1 MMTKLK
7 AVALIAILLCI
18 APRASRAYSVLTHEA
33 IIDSAWIDVIKPAL
47 LKRFPASTPDDLKNA
62 HAFAYGGAI
71 IQDMGYY
78 PFGNKFFSDLVHY
91 IRSGEFVEALLR
103 DSSNL
108 NEYAFAIGAMSHY
121 CSDNNGHNLAVNRAV
136 PILYPNLKKK
146 YGDVVTYDQNPAA
159 HLKTEFGFDVVQV
172 AHGHYAPEAY
182 HDHIGFEVAND
193 LLAKAFQETYGLEMK
208 ALFPDYDRTIGTFRY
223 SVSSLIPKMTVVA
236 WQIKKDDLQKE
247 TPGLTRNKFIYNISR
262 SSYEKNWKTTYQKP
276 GFGTRIAALFI
287 RLVPKI
293 GPFRALAFHPPTA
306 ATETLFMASFNS
318 TLASFKQMVADET
331 ANGHAPL
338 KDDNFDTG
346 TVTGPGDY
354 PLADHAYAKLVD
366 ELSEKHFAGVS
377 PELKAVILAYYS
389 DLNAP
394 FATKKDKKTWDALL
408 VKIGELKTVSVIAC
422 APNASNCATM
432 GQ

>member
-1 MMTKLK
+1 MTKFRSL
-7 AVALIAILLCI
+7 AVIAILLCVTPQS
-18 APRASRAYSVLTHEA
+18 AQAYSVLTHEA
-33 IIDSAWIDVIKPAL
+33 IIDAAWNDVIQPAL
-47 LKRFPASTPDDLKNA
+47 LKRFPASTPEELKNA

-78 PFGNKFFSDLVHY
+78 PFGSKFFSDLVHY
-91 IRSGEFVEALLR
+91 VRSGTFVETLLR

-108 NEYAFAIGAMSHY
+108 NEYAFAMGAMAHY
-121 CSDNNGHNLAVNRAV
+121 CSDNYGHELAVNRAV
-136 PILYPNLKKK
+136 PMLYPNLRKK
-146 YGDVVTYDQNPAA
+146 YGDVVVYDQNPAA

-172 AHGHYAPEAY
+172 AHGHYAPESY
-182 HDHIGFEVAND
+182 HDHIGFQVANE
-193 LLAKAFQETYGLEMK
+193 LLAKAFQETYGLEIK
-208 ALFPDYDRTIGTFRY
+208 TLFPNYDRTIGTFRY
-223 SVSSLIPKMTVVA
+223 SVSSLIPKMTLVA

-262 SSYEKNWKTTYQKP
+262 SSYEKDWKNEYQRP
-276 GFGTRIAALFI
+276 RFGTQLVAIFI

-293 GPFRALAFHPPTA
+293 GPFKALAFHAPTP

-318 TLASFKQMVADET
+318 TLTSYKQMVIDESAT
-331 ANGHAPL
+331 GHPPL

-354 PLADHAYAKLVD
+354 PLADHAYASLVD
-366 ELSEKHFAGVS
+366 ELSEHKFAGVT

-394 FATKKDKKTWDALL
+394 FSTKKNKKQWAALL
-408 VKIGELKTVSVIAC
+408 VQIDQLKA
-422 APNASNCATM
+422 APTSAD
-432 GQ
+432 

>member
-1 MMTKLK
+1 MRKPGTF
-7 AVALIAILLCI
+7 ALLTILLCF
-18 APRASRAYSVLTHEA
+18 APVRVHAYAVLTHEA
-33 IIDSAWIDVIKPAL
+33 IIDSAWKDVIKSAL
-47 LKRFPASTPDDLKNA
+47 LKRFPASTPEDLKNA

-78 PFGNKFFSDLVHY
+78 PFGSKFFSDLVHY
-91 IRSGEFVEALLR
+91 VRSGTFVETLLR
-103 DSSNL
+103 DSTNL
-108 NEYAFAIGAMSHY
+108 NEYAFALGAMAHY
-121 CSDNNGHNLAVNRAV
+121 CSDNNGHGLAVNRAV
-136 PILYPNLKKK
+136 PMLYPELKKK
-146 YGDVVTYDQNPAA
+146 FGDVVTYDQNPAA

-182 HDHIGFEVAND
+182 HDAIGFEVAND
-193 LLAKAFQETYGLEMK
+193 LLAKAFQETYGLELK
-208 ALFPDYDRTIGTFRY
+208 TLFPDYDRTIGTFRY
-223 SVSSLIPKMTVVA
+223 SVSTLIPKMTVVA

-262 SSYEKNWKTTYQKP
+262 SSYEKDWKKQYQKP
-276 GFGTRIAALFI
+276 SFGTQLAALFV

-293 GPFRALAFHPPTA
+293 GPFKALAFHAPTP
-306 ATETLFMASFNS
+306 ATETMFMASFNS
-318 TLASFKQMVADET
+318 TLESYKHMVADET

-354 PLADHAYAKLVD
+354 PLADHAYAALVD
-366 ELSEKHFAGVS
+366 ELSEHKFAGVT

-394 FATKKDKKTWDALL
+394 FSTKKNKKQWAALV
-408 VKIGELKTVSVIAC
+408 VKIGELKS
-422 APNASNCATM
+422 ASATAD
-432 GQ
+432 

>member
-1 MMTKLK
+1 MTRLK
-7 AVALIAILLCI
+7 ALALIAILLTFT
-18 APRASRAYSVLTHEA
+18 PQTLRAYSVLTHEA
-33 IIDSAWIDVIKPAL
+33 IIDSAWKDVILPAL

-78 PFGNKFFSDLVHY
+78 PFGSKFFSDLVHY
-91 IRSGEFVEALLR
+91 VRSGTFVETLLS

-108 NEYAFAIGAMSHY
+108 NEYAFAIGAMAHY
-121 CSDNNGHNLAVNRAV
+121 CSDNNGHGMAVNRAV
-136 PILYPNLKKK
+136 PMLYPKLKKK

-159 HLKTEFGFDVVQV
+159 HLKTEFAFDVVQV
-172 AHGHYAPEAY
+172 ANGHYAPEAY
-182 HDHIGFEVAND
+182 HDDIGFEVANE
-193 LLAKAFQETYGLEMK
+193 LLAKAFQETYGLELKM
-208 ALFPDYDRTIGTFRY
+208 LFPDYDRTIGTFRY

-262 SSYEKNWKTTYQKP
+262 SSYEKDWKKKYQKP
-276 GFGTRIAALFI
+276 GFGTQLLALFVS
-287 RLVPKI
+287 LVPKI
-293 GPFRALAFHPPTA
+293 GPFKALAFRAPTP
-306 ATETLFMASFNS
+306 ATQTLFMASFNS
-318 TLASFKQMVADET
+318 TLVSFKQMVIDES

-354 PLADHAYAKLVD
+354 PLADRAYADLVD
-366 ELSEKHFAGVS
+366 ELSEHHFAGLT
-377 PELKAVILAYYS
+377 PELRAVILAYYA

-394 FATKKDKKTWDALL
+394 FATKKDKKKWAALVVQL
-408 VKIGELKTVSVIAC
+408 GALRT
-422 APNASNCATM
+422 APAAAD
-432 GQ
+432 